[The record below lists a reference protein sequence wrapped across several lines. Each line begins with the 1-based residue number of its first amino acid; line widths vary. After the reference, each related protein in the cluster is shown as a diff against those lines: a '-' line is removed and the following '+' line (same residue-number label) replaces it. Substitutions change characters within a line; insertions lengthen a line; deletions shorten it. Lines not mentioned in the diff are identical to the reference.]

1 MSISSLGATVM
12 LMRRMLMAGLA
23 SLGFAVAVP
32 LLGCGSSSSSKPS
45 YCAQQEE
52 LKKNVKALG
61 EVNVV
66 EGGTSSIKTALQK
79 VETSAKGLVEAAK
92 SEFPTQTQALD
103 SSITELSK
111 SVQGLSSS
119 SSATAIA
126 TIPAQVVAVGS
137 AVSQLASATS
147 SKCS

>member
-1 MSISSLGATVM
+1 MS
-12 LMRRMLMAGLA
+12 MRRTLMATSA
-23 SLGFAVAVP
+23 SLALVVAIP
-32 LLGCGSSSSSKPS
+32 LSGCGSSSSSKPS

-52 LKKNVKALG
+52 LKSSVKALG

-66 EGGTSSIKTALQK
+66 QGGTSAITTALHK
-79 VETSAKGLVEAAK
+79 VESSAKGLVEAAK

-103 SSITELSK
+103 SSISELSK

-119 SSATAIA
+119 SSVTAIA
-126 TIPAQVVAVGS
+126 AIPAQVVAVGS
-137 AVSQLASATS
+137 AVSQLTSATS

>member
-1 MSISSLGATVM
+1 
-12 LMRRMLMAGLA
+12 MLMAALA
-23 SLGFAVAVP
+23 SLGFVVAMP

-52 LKKNVKALG
+52 LKKSVKALG

-66 EGGTSSIKTALQK
+66 SGGTNAITAALTK
-79 VETSAKGLVEAAK
+79 VESDAKGLLAATK
-92 SEFPTQTQALD
+92 SEFPTQTQALE
-103 SSITELSK
+103 SSISELSK
-111 SVQGLSSS
+111 AVQGLSGS

-126 TIPAQVVAVGS
+126 AIPAAVVAVGS

>member
-1 MSISSLGATVM
+1 MH
-12 LMRRMLMAGLA
+12 MRRTLMAALA
-23 SLGFAVAVP
+23 SLGFVVAMP

-66 EGGTSSIKTALQK
+66 QGGTSAITTALQK
-79 VETSAKGLVEAAK
+79 VESSAKGLVEAAK
-92 SEFPTQTQALD
+92 SEFPTQTQALNT
-103 SSITELSK
+103 SISELSK

-119 SSATAIA
+119 SSAATIA
-126 TIPAQVVAVGS
+126 AIPAQVVAVGS